1 MRTEERT
8 KCYRLPIHQKLI
20 HFLVCECWSPPKKQN
35 PLTHKLS
42 SSVRHREKVL
52 FVTVRRKKNAILQFI
67 KGFETPLPRG
77 LQNKN
82 LKCIELKNIAKIFN
96 IRLVAVVV
104 VVFAYNKNR
113 KKYYNVVQVQRHRKR
128 RCRSHCRSF
137 KCLLS
142 CIRASDPSLVNGNLT
157 LSESTTLAAA
167 TASHCH
173 RSCHNFCG

>member
-1 MRTEERT
+1 MLPTSNSPKTHPLSCMRMLESPKKTEPLEAQTLFVRSSQR
-8 KCYRLPIHQKLI
+8 KGFVCYRPSQ
-20 HFLVCECWSPPKKQN
+20 
-35 PLTHKLS
+35 
-42 SSVRHREKVL
+42 
-52 FVTVRRKKNAILQFI
+52 KNAILQFI

-82 LKCIELKNIAKIFN
+82 LKCIELKNIAKNFN

-157 LSESTTLAAA
+157 LSDSTTLAAA